1 MPASDPAADLIRRA
15 IDQLAALEAFV
26 TAETD
31 ALQQGRVRDAFH
43 HAEAKAAAGTAY
55 RTLLAEIKATGTLP
69 PGSPGPLR
77 EDLAIRHRRFEQA
90 LDLNLAMLA
99 TLRSVAEGLLRDV
112 AQAVA
117 TPAPAAYGATGR
129 PVSAGSAPVSLS
141 LKT

>member
-1 MPASDPAADLIRRA
+1 MQASDPAADLIRRA
-15 IDQLAALEAFV
+15 VDQLAALEAFV

-43 HAEAKAAAGTAY
+43 HAEAKSAAGTAY
-55 RTLLAEIKATGTLP
+55 RALLAEIKAAGALP
-69 PGSPGPLR
+69 PGTSAPLR
-77 EDLAIRHRRFEQA
+77 DDLAIRHRRFEQA

-117 TPAPAAYGATGR
+117 TPTPSAYGATGR